1 MSVNKFSNPVNG
13 IFIRACGTLAREFCE
28 TLGVSDHDSDIYWV
42 SYGNVFSFVGGD
54 MFTNAEDMMLAIEHK
69 MTYEEWAEWYWQWTD
84 TDDDG
89 HQLPNRVNLRSWLSG
104 LRPETITDKD
114 SPRSESDGGV
124 EFKEIELDEMTIRS
138 LVEYLSP
145 WISVNERLPEMRERV
160 LMCERNASG
169 QYRTYIDKRVP
180 SGDGWE
186 WAQSINENV
195 VAWMPLPEHPQFD
208 DLQNENL

>member
-1 MSVNKFSNPVNG
+1 MAIDKFSNPVNG

-69 MTYEEWAEWYWQWTD
+69 MTYEEWAEWYYQWTD
-84 TDDDG
+84 TDDDS
-89 HQLPNRVNLRSWLSG
+89 HQLPNRVNLRSWLRG

-124 EFKEIELDEMTIRS
+124 EFKEAELDEMTIRS

-145 WISVNERLPEMRERV
+145 WISVDERLPEMRERV
-160 LMCERNASG
+160 LMCERDASG
-169 QYRTYIDKRVP
+169 QYRTCIDKRIP

-186 WAQSINENV
+186 WAQSIKENV
-195 VAWMPLPEHPQFD
+195 VAWMPLPRYNPE
-208 DLQNENL
+208 NEKR